1 MADIPEKLARFM
13 ETLGGI
19 QDRTERIQILIDI
32 AGRFKKVVVPESVAT
47 RPFPEDHKV
56 PGCESQ
62 AYVWALDLPDGTL
75 KYYFAVENPQG
86 ISAMA
91 TSVILAETLSG
102 APLRQILEVPRD
114 IIYTIFG
121 DELSMGKSMGLMGIV
136 AMVQHYARRR
146 LEREI
151 PGTPGSA

>member
-1 MADIPEKLARFM
+1 MADYPEKLNRFM

-19 QDRTERIQILIDI
+19 QDRSERIQILIDI

-62 AYVWALDLPDGTL
+62 AYVWATDLPDGTL
-75 KYYFAVENPQG
+75 KFTFAVENPQG

-102 APLRQILEVPRD
+102 APLRQILQVPRD
-114 IIYTIFG
+114 VIYTIFG
-121 DELSMGKSMGLMGIV
+121 DELSMGKSMGLMGII
-136 AMVQHYARRR
+136 AMVQHYARRK
-146 LEREI
+146 LEEQ
-151 PGTPGSA
+151 GPGSSGAA

>member
-1 MADIPEKLARFM
+1 MADYPEKLARFL
-13 ETLGGI
+13 ETLGAI
-19 QDRTERIQILIDI
+19 QDRSERIQILIDI
-32 AGRFKKVVVPESVAT
+32 AGRFKKVLVPESVAT

-62 AYVWALDLPDGTL
+62 AYVWATDLPDGTL
-75 KYYFAVENPQG
+75 KFHFAVENPQG

-102 APLRQILEVPRD
+102 AGLQQLLKVPKD

-121 DELSMGKSMGLMGIV
+121 DELSMGKSMGLMGII
-136 AMVQHYARRR
+136 AMVQHLARCR
-146 LEREI
+146 LEEQRA
-151 PGTPGSA
+151 GSTGAA

>member
-1 MADIPEKLARFM
+1 MADYPEKLARFL
-13 ETLGGI
+13 ETLAGVG
-19 QDRTERIQILIDI
+19 DRSERIQILIDI
-32 AGRFKKVVVPESVAT
+32 AGRFKKVVVPESLAT
-47 RPFPEDHKV
+47 RPFPEAHRV

-62 AYVWALDLPDGTL
+62 AFVWASDLPDGTL
-75 KYYFAVENPQG
+75 KFHFAVENPQG

-102 APLRQILEVPRD
+102 APLRQILQVPKD
-114 IIYTIFG
+114 VIYTIFG

-146 LEREI
+146 LEE
-151 PGTPGSA
+151 GAGSSGAA